1 MKICLVAT
9 FPPSGRQLN
18 EYAFHIA
25 QELQRNSDVELTILA
40 DEVMD
45 YDFATD
51 ENGDSLKADQLSE
64 LPGFNVIRCWK
75 FGSLKTPFRLLNTI
89 RRLKPDVV
97 WYNLVFSSFATPKD
111 PFAAFAGL
119 SAPALTRA
127 AGFFT
132 HITLHHIIEH
142 VDFAAAGVRRERL
155 FRLGTN
161 LATKALLKAH
171 SVSVLL
177 PHFRTTLNTKYSAR
191 NVLLGTHGTFAST
204 PIPPDL
210 TKRGNPDLR
219 ILAIGHWGTYKRL
232 ETLME
237 AFPIVLKSVPNA
249 RLIVAGA
256 NHHTKAGYW
265 ESIREAQPA
274 GLPIEFR
281 GYVPEED
288 IPELYRTTSIV
299 VMPYD
304 SATGSS
310 GPAHQ
315 ACEYGVPIVCADI
328 PEFREMAADEAMAV
342 RFYKIGDAGDLAEQL
357 VAILRSPELQSQ
369 MAERN
374 YSAGVQ
380 MTMASVVR
388 NYLRWF
394 ELNKCKRAMGNAGVL
409 SLRRRFSRTL
419 SGNWG
424 RSEWALP
431 PRSSK
436 GIDGAG
442 IFEGLV
448 STIPDD
454 VHANDLVDAL
464 DWRKS
469 IASRDHAD
477 GDGYHGSPE
486 LEGEF

>member
-25 QELQRNSDVELTILA
+25 RELQRHPGVSLTILA
-40 DEVMD
+40 DELTD
-45 YDFATD
+45 YEFATD
-51 ENGDSLKADQLSE
+51 ENGNPLSARQQSE

-75 FGSLKTPFRLLNTI
+75 FGSVANPVRLLNTI

-97 WYNLVFSSFATPKD
+97 WFNLVFSSFATPEN

-119 SAPALTRA
+119 SVPALTRA
-127 AGFFT
+127 SGYYT

-142 VDFAAAGVRRERL
+142 VDFTTAGVRLERM
-155 FRLGTN
+155 FRLGTDV
-161 LATKALLKAH
+161 ATRALLKAH

-177 PHFRTTLNTKYSAR
+177 SGYRRTLISKYSAQ
-191 NVLLGTHGTFAST
+191 NVLLGTHGTLASI
-204 PIPPDL
+204 PSPPDF

-232 ETLME
+232 ETLMQ
-237 AFPIVLKSVPNA
+237 AFPAVLKKVPNA
-249 RLIVAGA
+249 RLIIAGS

-281 GYVPEED
+281 GYVPEEA
-288 IPELYRTTSIV
+288 IPELYQTTSV
-299 VMPYD
+299 LVMPYD

-328 PEFREMAADEAMAV
+328 DDFRGMAEDEDMAIS
-342 RFYKIGDAGDLAEQL
+342 FYRRGDATDLADRL
-357 VAILRSPELQSQ
+357 VAILNTPDLQRQ
-369 MAERN
+369 MAEHN
-374 YSAGVQ
+374 YAAGVQ

-394 ELNKCKRAMGNAGVL
+394 ELNQCKKALSTTGILPGRRPLWLRSLSSRLSQVPNWTLHQDGVTQDRNGMADRPSLEPAGNNVQ
-409 SLRRRFSRTL
+409 S
-419 SGNWG
+419 
-424 RSEWALP
+424 
-431 PRSSK
+431 
-436 GIDGAG
+436 
-442 IFEGLV
+442 
-448 STIPDD
+448 
-454 VHANDLVDAL
+454 VDF
-464 DWRKS
+464 
-469 IASRDHAD
+469 AD
-477 GDGYHGSPE
+477 P
-486 LEGEF
+486 LA